1 MRDSRNVHGC
11 WTSLQVEAK
20 MMNTTRRISLVAFL
34 AIIPMAV
41 MTGCNNSTP
50 GEANPAATP
59 PSSTASSVS
68 PSAPNSDTA
77 LPPPAESSTTPPAA
91 TEPGT
96 DAPSSQEPTFQEPS
110 SHEQEPSSHEPSS
123 HEPSSHESS
132 SQQPAPTGPTVLPTD
147 LSGEVYGFIR
157 GVDVAQSQLTL
168 DKVDWFRGADAE
180 QACAVDNVPDGRR
193 LDGWCSVYYYRN
205 VNPKLRVV
213 SVSPDAAITTLEGT
227 TPVSEDLQALAD
239 RVGSLAG
246 EYHPYRITVTDGA
259 IVELTQIYQ
268 P

>member
-1 MRDSRNVHGC
+1 
-11 WTSLQVEAK
+11 
-20 MMNTTRRISLVAFL
+20 MMNATRRISLVAFL

-41 MTGCNNSTP
+41 MTGCSNSTP

-59 PSSTASSVS
+59 SSSTASSAA
-68 PSAPNSDTA
+68 PSAPNSITA

-91 TEPGT
+91 TEPSTGS
-96 DAPSSQEPTFQEPS
+96 PSSQEPTFQEPS
-110 SHEQEPSSHEPSS
+110 SQAPTFQEPSSQAPE
-123 HEPSSHESS
+123 
-132 SQQPAPTGPTVLPTD
+132 PTGPTVLPTD

-180 QACAVDNVPDGRR
+180 QACAVDGVPDGRR

-213 SVSPDAAITTLEGT
+213 SVSPDAAITTLAGT

-239 RVGSLAG
+239 RVGSQAG

>member
-1 MRDSRNVHGC
+1 
-11 WTSLQVEAK
+11 

-41 MTGCNNSTP
+41 MTGCSNSTP

-77 LPPPAESSTTPPAA
+77 LPPPAASSTTPPAA
-91 TEPGT
+91 TEPGA

-110 SHEQEPSSHEPSS
+110 SHEQEPSS

-180 QACAVDNVPDGRR
+180 QACAVDGVPDGRR

-213 SVSPDAAITTLEGT
+213 SVSPDAVITTLAGT
-227 TPVSEDLQALAD
+227 TPVSEDLQSLAD
-239 RVGSLAG
+239 RVGSQAG

>member
-1 MRDSRNVHGC
+1 
-11 WTSLQVEAK
+11 

-41 MTGCNNSTP
+41 MTGCSNSTP

-59 PSSTASSVS
+59 SSSTASSAS
-68 PSAPNSDTA
+68 PSAPNSITA
-77 LPPPAESSTTPPAA
+77 LPPPAASSTTPPAA
-91 TEPGT
+91 TEPSTGS
-96 DAPSSQEPTFQEPS
+96 PSSQEPTFQEPS
-110 SHEQEPSSHEPSS
+110 SQAPTFQEPSSQAPE
-123 HEPSSHESS
+123 
-132 SQQPAPTGPTVLPTD
+132 PTGPTVLPTD

-180 QACAVDNVPDGRR
+180 QACAVDSVPDGRR

-213 SVSPDAAITTLEGT
+213 SVSPDAAITTLDGT

-239 RVGSLAG
+239 RVGSQAG

>member
-1 MRDSRNVHGC
+1 
-11 WTSLQVEAK
+11 
-20 MMNTTRRISLVAFL
+20 MNTTRRISLVAFL

-91 TEPGT
+91 TEPST
-96 DAPSSQEPTFQEPS
+96 EAPSSQAPTIQEPS
-110 SHEQEPSSHEPSS
+110 SQRPE
-123 HEPSSHESS
+123 
-132 SQQPAPTGPTVLPTD
+132 PTGPTVLPTD